1 MTNNYYISRMEDLK
15 VDISKLYSIQE
26 YANMM
31 GVERQTV
38 YNWIKDTDK
47 ALKVITISGKKFIK
61 L

>member
-1 MTNNYYISRMEDLK
+1 MEQVK
-15 VDISKLYSIQE
+15 IDINKLYSIQE
-26 YANMM
+26 YANIM

-38 YNWIKDTDK
+38 YNWIKDPDK